1 MATASLEFPQ
11 SLWEKYQPETLDQ
24 FIGLDRPKAVF
35 GSFVKKPFASAWL
48 LLGPS
53 GTGKT
58 TMGLA
63 VARALNAELHH
74 VPSRSC
80 DLETVE
86 RLAHTCQYVPLSGG
100 FHLIL
105 IDEAD
110 QMTLAA
116 QLAFLSKLDATAFPR
131 STIFIFTANDTRLLE
146 QRFLSRLRLVEF
158 GTQGIEAGLASYLKV
173 IWYQETGWRNG
184 VDLKAICES
193 SEGNVRDA
201 LMRLEVEIMAH
212 GVAAEAKVERKPKP
226 EPKTIYQERAAKAVA
241 SREARIREKALAEG
255 VMRCA

>member
-1 MATASLEFPQ
+1 MATPCLEFPK
-11 SLWEKYQPETLDQ
+11 SLWEKYAPETLDQ
-24 FIGLDRPKAVF
+24 FIGLDRAKAVF
-35 GSFVKKPFASAWL
+35 GSFVRKPFASAWL

-63 VARALNAELHH
+63 VAKTLKAELHH

-86 RLAHTCQYVPLSGG
+86 NLAHLCQYVPLSGG

-105 IDEAD
+105 VDEAD
-110 QMTLAA
+110 QMTPAA
-116 QLAFLSKLDATAFPR
+116 QLAFLSKLDATAFPPN
-131 STIFIFTANDTRLLE
+131 TIFIFTANDTRLLE

-158 GTQGIEAGLASYLKV
+158 GTQGIEAGLVSYLKA
-173 IWYQETGWRNG
+173 IWNQETGRRNG

-201 LMRLEVEIMAH
+201 LMKLEVEILAH
-212 GVAAEAKVERKPKP
+212 GIAAEPKAERRWKP
-226 EPKTIYQERAAKAVA
+226 EAKTIYQERAAKAVA
-241 SREARIREKALAEG
+241 TREARIREKVLAEG
-255 VMRCA
+255 VGSCK

>member
-1 MATASLEFPQ
+1 MATASFDFPK
-11 SLWEKYQPETLDQ
+11 SLWEKYSPETLDQ
-24 FIGLDRPKAVF
+24 FIGLDRAKAVF
-35 GSFVKKPFASAWL
+35 GSFVRKPFASAWL

-63 VARALNAELHH
+63 VAKALNAELHH

-86 RLAHTCQYVPLSGG
+86 NLAHLCQYVPLSGG

-105 IDEAD
+105 VDEAD
-110 QMTLAA
+110 QMTPAA
-116 QLAFLSKLDATAFPR
+116 QLAFLSKLDATAFPP

-158 GTQGIEAGLASYLKV
+158 GTQGIESGLAAYLQG
-173 IWYQETGWRNG
+173 IWSRETGRRNAL
-184 VDLKAICES
+184 DLRAICES
-193 SEGNVRDA
+193 SDGNVRDA
-201 LMRLEVEIMAH
+201 LMKLEVEIMAH
-212 GVAAEAKVERKPKP
+212 GVKAEPRDELKPKP
-226 EPKTIYQERAAKAVA
+226 EAKTIYQERAAKAVA
-241 SREARIREKALAEG
+241 TREARIRDKVLADG
-255 VMRCA
+255 VMSCK